1 VVSRPLTIP
10 FATQSNPAEFRE
22 QGNERMINAYATRK
36 GTGKDAEIIIRMS
49 PGQTSFSTSAS
60 VINCRGAIKAGDY
73 VYAVFEG
80 GVDRIDSAGTRVSIG
95 AITGTG
101 RVYMALNAAGQ
112 IGVVSQLGRYY
123 VIENDNI
130 TQVNTSDIGEFNS
143 ICWIAGYFILTL
155 RDGRFFNTGINDA
168 YTINGLDFATA
179 EGSPDGLLGGFAH
192 KNELWLFGEQTI
204 DVWALLSSPPAS
216 GSPFARQGSWIPKG
230 TLSFASV
237 VEADNTLF
245 WLGNDR
251 ITYKNENY
259 NARRISHE
267 GMERAVK
274 NAASASTIEGFT
286 YTIDGHI
293 FYGVSDTNFTWVY
306 DAKERLW
313 HERKSQNNERWKAN
327 SFIDAFGK
335 TLVGTIDDGNLYELD
350 MDSRLEGSE
359 EIIWDIT
366 SVDNGAIPYRATVS
380 EVEID
385 FVTGRAS
392 LSGTTPQTAPVV
404 SLSYSDDGGQFFTS
418 PRILSLGA
426 HGDYKRRCRAHRLGT
441 TGAKFGRRWRLTGSD
456 PHIMAMSKFKA
467 WLEAT
472 G

>member
-1 VVSRPLTIP
+1 MVARPNIIP
-10 FATQSNPAEFRE
+10 FAAQSKPEEFRE
-22 QGNERMINAYATRK
+22 QGNERMVNAYAVRK
-36 GTGKDAEIIIRMS
+36 GVGRDAEIIVRMS
-49 PGQTSFSTSAS
+49 PGQTSFSTSDD
-60 VINCRGAIKAGDY
+60 VIKCRGSIQVGDY

-80 GVDRIDSAGTRVSIG
+80 GVDRIDSAGTRVAIG
-95 AITGTG
+95 SITGTG
-101 RVYMALNAAGQ
+101 KVYMAVNTAGQ

-123 VIENDNI
+123 VIENDEINN
-130 TQVNTSDIGEFNS
+130 VNTADIGLFNS

-155 RDGRFFNTGINDA
+155 QDGRFFNTALNDA

-179 EGSPDGLLGGFAH
+179 EGSPDGLKGGFAH
-192 KNELWLFGEQTI
+192 KNELWLFGDKTI
-204 DVWALLSSPPAS
+204 EVWALLSSPPAT

-237 VEADNTLF
+237 IEADNTLY
-245 WLGNDR
+245 WVGNDR
-251 ITYKNENY
+251 IVYKNENY

-267 GMERAVK
+267 GGERAIK
-274 NAASASTIEGFT
+274 AAASPSTIQGFT

-293 FYGVSDTNFTWVY
+293 FYGISDTNFTWIY
-306 DAKERLW
+306 DAKERWW
-313 HERKSQNNERWKAN
+313 HERKSKGAERWKAN
-327 SFIDAFGK
+327 IFIDAFGK
-335 TLVGTIDDGNLYELD
+335 ILVGTIDDGNLYELD
-350 MDSRLEGSE
+350 MDSRLEGGE
-359 EIIWDIT
+359 EIIWDIM
-366 SVDNGAIPYRATVS
+366 SVDNGAVPYRATVS

-392 LSGTTPQTAPVV
+392 LSGTIPQTAPVA
-404 SLSYSDDGGQFFTS
+404 SLSYSDDGGATFTN
-418 PRILSLGA
+418 PRILTLGSTGQYA
-426 HGDYKRRCRAHRLGT
+426 KRCRAHRLGT